1 LRREHFM
8 QKKTRWIAI
17 VASLFVTCAVLQA
30 ASVTKKRA
38 SRTHSSSARASYH
51 PVRYT
56 QQAAAT
62 HPKAVHKTSHR
73 TTHHY
78 RHYRHYRRRT
88 YHHHVNLPKGPST
101 ERITQIQTALSR
113 GGYYK
118 GDPSGKWDSD
128 TVAALQKFQ
137 SAHNISASG
146 KLDAPTLQ
154 KLGLGSDIA
163 GVAAP
168 RTVVPRG
175 CCSAGPAVGAPAAPA
190 KVPSTSTDSASA
202 VGSRP
207 GAENSTKPSP
217 GGSGAS
223 AAAAIAPTV
232 NPSAGDT
239 SDGAAK
245 SEDSPH

>member
-1 LRREHFM
+1 MR
-8 QKKTRWIAI
+8 KKTRWVAI
-17 VASLFVTCAVLQA
+17 VASLFFTCAVLQA
-30 ASVTKKRA
+30 ATVTKKRT
-38 SRTHSSSARASYH
+38 SRAHSTSTHASYH
-51 PVRYT
+51 PVRYV
-56 QQAAAT
+56 QQTTST
-62 HPKAVHKTSHR
+62 HSKTVHKTAHR

-88 YHHHVNLPKGPST
+88 YRHRVSLPRGPSP

-168 RTVVPRG
+168 RTVVPKG
-175 CCSAGPAVGAPAAPA
+175 CCSAGPAVGKPAVPA
-190 KVPSTSTDSASA
+190 TIPANTTDSASA
-202 VGSRP
+202 KGSQP
-207 GAENSTKPSP
+207 ANENSSKPTP

-232 NPSAGDT
+232 NSSADGT
-239 SDGAAK
+239 SEGAAK
-245 SEDSPH
+245 SGDSPH

>member
-1 LRREHFM
+1 MRREHFM

-17 VASLFVTCAVLQA
+17 VASLFLTCAVLQA
-30 ASVTKKRA
+30 APVTKKRTRRA
-38 SRTHSSSARASYH
+38 HSSSARTSYH
-51 PVRYT
+51 PVRYVQKT
-56 QQAAAT
+56 T
-62 HPKAVHKTSHR
+62 HSKASHPAHRR

-88 YHHHVNLPKGPST
+88 YHHRVSLPKGPSP

-118 GDPSGKWDSD
+118 GDPSGRWDSD

-137 SAHNISASG
+137 SAHDIGASG

-168 RTVVPRG
+168 RTVVPKG
-175 CCSAGPAVGAPAAPA
+175 CCSAGPVVAKPAAPARVPADVTDSTSATGSQPTTGNSSKPSSGGSGAPAA
-190 KVPSTSTDSASA
+190 SAI
-202 VGSRP
+202 
-207 GAENSTKPSP
+207 T
-217 GGSGAS
+217 
-223 AAAAIAPTV
+223 PTV
-232 NPSAGDT
+232 NPSTGST
-239 SDGAAK
+239 SDGGAAK